1 MNIGENFGLH
11 LGMKFQTTFTNLDSM
26 KKTCGEH
33 QSYNIKS
40 INSFNEIN
48 FIAQRASLYNDIQYI
63 Q

>member
-1 MNIGENFGLH
+1 
-11 LGMKFQTTFTNLDSM
+11 MKFQTTFTNLDSM